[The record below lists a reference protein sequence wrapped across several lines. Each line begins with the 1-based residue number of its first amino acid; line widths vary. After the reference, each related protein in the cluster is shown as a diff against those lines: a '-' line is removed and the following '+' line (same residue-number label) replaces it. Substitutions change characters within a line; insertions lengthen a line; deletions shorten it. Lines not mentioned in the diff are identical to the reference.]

1 MTVRSRCPLTTR
13 AMANLYNTDWMAW
26 KDAVSRMVRHDKQS
40 PRAEKA
46 VGAFRAQIVL
56 L

>member
-1 MTVRSRCPLTTR
+1 MATR
-13 AMANLYNTDWMAW
+13 YNTGWMAW

-46 VGAFRAQIVL
+46 AGEGSGS
-56 L
+56 